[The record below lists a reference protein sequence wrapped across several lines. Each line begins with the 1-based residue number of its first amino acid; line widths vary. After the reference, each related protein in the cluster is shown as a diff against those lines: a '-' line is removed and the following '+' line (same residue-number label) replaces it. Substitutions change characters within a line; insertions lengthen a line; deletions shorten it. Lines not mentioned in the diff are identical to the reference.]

1 MKVDVS
7 SISGV
12 EKRMT
17 VCIPGSRVDEEIDKT
32 YKGLKKEVK
41 IKGFRPGKVPVAILK
56 KHFKAQVEEDV
67 IQKIVSDSY
76 PKALDEVNERP
87 VSQPKIENGIIEA
100 GKDFTYT
107 AVFEVKPEIDVKDY
121 EGLELAQEKVEITD
135 EDVDK
140 EIETLRKSYATLKEV
155 TERAAQKGDTV
166 VVNYEGTVDG
176 EAIPQGKQEDYS
188 MELSEATVF
197 PGMADQI
204 AGMNTGESK
213 DFSID
218 LPEDYG
224 DETFAGKKAD
234 FTLTLNEIKERILPV
249 LDDEFARDLGEY
261 KDIQDLKT
269 KFRASMLDQK
279 KQKSENDIREKIFDL
294 LIEKNSFDVPQ
305 KMVETQAKNMLME
318 MQQMF
323 SAQGLNLADMGQS
336 PERLLENYKGP
347 AEKQVRAALL
357 LEAIAKK
364 ESLDA
369 DEKEIEAKY
378 EELAK
383 QVGRDVSF
391 VKEKVSDDMIRP
403 QVLEKKALE
412 LIKERATIIE
422 KTEPKDSPD

>member
-1 MKVDVS
+1 MKVEVAS
-7 SISGV
+7 VSGV

-17 VCIPGSRVDEEIDKT
+17 VCIPGARVDEEMEKT
-32 YKGLKKEVK
+32 YKGLKKEVR
-41 IKGFRPGKVPVAILK
+41 IRGFRPGKVPVAILK

-76 PKALDEVNERP
+76 PKALDEVKEMP
-87 VSQPKIENGIIEA
+87 VSPPRIENGVIEA
-100 GKDFTYT
+100 GQDFTYT

-121 EGLELAQEKVEITD
+121 EGLELEQEKVEITD

-155 TERAAQKGDTV
+155 EGRAAQKGDTV
-166 VVNYEGTVDG
+166 VVNYEGTVGG
-176 EAIPQGKQEDYS
+176 EPIPRGKQENFS

-197 PGMADQI
+197 PGMAEHI
-204 AGMNTGESK
+204 AGMNKGENK

-224 DETFAGKKAD
+224 DENFAGKKAD
-234 FTLTLNEIKERILPV
+234 FKLTLNEIKERILPE
-249 LDDEFARDLGEY
+249 LDDEFAKDLGDY
-261 KDIQDLKT
+261 KDVQDLKQ
-269 KFRASMLDQK
+269 KFKESMQERK
-279 KQKSENDIREKIFDL
+279 KQKSENDVREKIFDL
-294 LIEKNSFDVPQ
+294 LIEKNSFDVPK
-305 KMVETQAKNMLME
+305 KMVETQAKNMIME

-323 SAQGLNLADMGQS
+323 AAQGLNLADLGQS
-336 PERLLENYKGP
+336 PDRLIENYKGP

-364 ESLDA
+364 ENLDA

-378 EELAK
+378 EDLAR
-383 QVGRDVSF
+383 QVGQDVSF
-391 VKEKVSDDMIRP
+391 VKEKVSDDMIKP

-412 LIKERATIIE
+412 LIKAKAMFVE
-422 KTEPKDSPD
+422 KKEKKNSAE